1 MVKDFGGVALPEGD
15 PPHRYVFVVHVLD
28 VESLGVSDEIS
39 PAMAGF
45 NLRFHTIARAL
56 LIPVYGY

>member
-1 MVKDFGGVALPEGD
+1 MSGRILCSSVCA
-15 PPHRYVFVVHVLD
+15 VHALD

-45 NLRFHTIARAL
+45 NLRFHTIARAP